1 MSTLNLFIP
10 ITKIDEAKR
19 TVYGTLTHAVADKSG
34 EIIDY
39 PSTKEAYQKWSDD
52 AFERSKG
59 KSKGNL
65 RAMHASVA
73 AGKFTDIV
81 FDDAN
86 ERIEGAAYVSD
97 DNEWKKCLDGTYTGF
112 SHGGSYAKRWTD
124 PENAKLTRYTPELAE
139 VSLVDNPCVPTATF
153 EFIKED
159 GSTELRKFNT
169 NQEAPMTKTAT
180 TDDTKNEPA
189 AEAAANHEAETNA
202 AEAGAATGAESAP
215 ATDATAALEKAERPQ
230 DKGGVEQGFRAKDGS
245 FHLRK
250 ADALKRNEV
259 MEVEAISQPA
269 LDALKSL
276 TAAITKA
283 ESGVKKEDGAE
294 AVTKDAESVN
304 TAAEQAAQVKKGM
317 YAVGNFASLLQALQ
331 SLQQDSEW
339 EAAYE
344 EDESEIPVKL
354 KAWMEAGASLLVQMV
369 GEEAAELT
377 AEKAASGGL
386 AKKGAKISAAT
397 KEHIGAMH
405 KSACDHMA
413 TMDKSYKA
421 MGMSDDEGTEKSDT
435 GELEKKAADDTLAG
449 ENAALKKTL
458 GDIAP
463 QITALVKRVAE
474 LESQPMP
481 SKGALRVVNKG
492 EDGGN
497 VSDGDAEKKATELL
511 KGMSPEQ
518 QNIVL
523 MKAALSQPRKV

>member
-1 MSTLNLFIP
+1 MSNLNLFLQ

-19 TVYGTLTHAVADKSG
+19 IVYGTLTHAVADKSG

-39 PSTKEAYQKWSDD
+39 PSTKAAYQKWSDD
-52 AFERSKG
+52 THERSKG

-112 SHGGSYAKRWTD
+112 SHGGSYAKRWKD
-124 PENAKLTRYTPELAE
+124 PDNAALTRYTPELAE
-139 VSLVDNPCVPTATF
+139 VSLVDNPCLPTATF
-153 EFIKED
+153 EFIKQD
-159 GSTELRKFNT
+159 GSSELRKFNI
-169 NQEAPMTKTAT
+169 NQEVAMTKNTETTKDAETVQKAASADVAT
-180 TDDTKNEPA
+180 TA
-189 AEAAANHEAETNA
+189 AEAEIADDIKHAEKTT
-202 AEAGAATGAESAP
+202 ATV
-215 ATDATAALEKAERPQ
+215 EKSERPQ

-250 ADALKRNEV
+250 ADALKRNEAI
-259 MEVEAISQPA
+259 EVEAISQPA

-294 AVTKDAESVN
+294 AVTKEAESVN
-304 TAAEQAAQVKKGM
+304 IAAEQAAQVKKGM
-317 YAVGNFASLLQALQ
+317 YAVGNFASLLQAIQ

-377 AEKAASGGL
+377 ASKAASGDL

-397 KEHIGAMH
+397 KEHIVAMH
-405 KSACDHMA
+405 KSACSHMA
-413 TMDKSYKA
+413 AMDKSYKD
-421 MGMSDDEGTEKSDT
+421 MGMSDDEGTEKSNK
-435 GELEKKAADDTLAG
+435 GELEKKAVDDMLAG

-497 VSDGDAEKKATELL
+497 VSDGDATKKAAELL
-511 KGMSPEQ
+511 KGMTPEEQ
-518 QNIVL
+518 SMVL
-523 MKAALSQPRKV
+523 MKAALLQPKPITRN